1 MFEMHQMQDL
11 IDISQGNTAKRRLLI
26 DKAHR
31 KKKRRLYKKN
41 GKVMNQPTKFHI
53 YKGSEYCIQ
62 ELADIAG
69 IRPSTISQRLTYGW
83 SVEDAVQKPIQRS
96 SQ

>member
-11 IDISQGNTAKRRLLI
+11 IDISQGNTAKRCLLI

-41 GKVMNQPTKFHI
+41 GKGINQPVKFYI
-53 YKGSEYCIQ
+53 YKGAEYCLR
-62 ELADIAG
+62 ELADLSG
-69 IRPSTISQRLTYGW
+69 INGETIRMRLARGW
-83 SVEDAVQKPIQRS
+83 SVEKAVQNPLQRAFR
-96 SQ
+96 